1 MTTTPELLRRAEELL
16 FTLSSLPADQRAR
29 AAEDACRGEAAL
41 ADEVRSLLAHAD
53 RLGTFLEEPALGT
66 DFAVLPATARDEG
79 GAEQDEMVG
88 STVGHYRIERRIASG
103 GMGTIYLAVR
113 ADDEFTQRV
122 AIKIVK
128 RGMDSEEI
136 LRRFRAERQTLAALS
151 HPHIARLLDGGATET
166 GQPYLVMEYVEG
178 LPVDE
183 FCDARRLGNVERLK
197 LFLLVCDAVSFAHRN
212 LVVHRDLKPGNIL
225 VTADGTPKLLDF
237 GISTV
242 IASGAT
248 PRATAAQ
255 ERRLT
260 PEYASPEQVSGRI
273 VNTTSDVYSLGVI
286 LYELLTGHRPYRFPT
301 RTPTEIER
309 VIVEGPTPLPSEAV
323 TRTETR
329 PALGGGAGETI
340 SPETVSAARAATPEQ
355 LRRRLRGDLDTIVLA
370 ALRKEPER
378 RYASVER
385 LAHDVRCHLA
395 GLPVSARKDTFAY
408 RSAKFVRRHA
418 VATSLAAACVL
429 LLAAGVAAVAWQ
441 AGEASRQRDE
451 ASRQRDEAFLSRD
464 QSEAVTAFLQNM
476 LSAVDPAERG
486 PDVTVH
492 QVLDEAA
499 VRVDTELAAQPLVQA
514 NLRSTIGKTYL
525 SLGLYDDAEQQLR
538 RAYEQRLELLGPRHH
553 DVAESMSDLAS
564 LLYQRRSLDEAERLL
579 RGALDVFREVRGE
592 ENPDAARTLSAL
604 GAVLRAQGRLEE
616 SEEVQRRALE
626 IRRAVSGADSVDAAE
641 SLNNLAAVLMAQSR
655 FSEAEAAQAE
665 ALSIRRARL
674 DPQHPLVAQS
684 IDNLAVILSREGALD
699 RAEPLYREALALE
712 KEQLGESHPD
722 VAITERNLGILL
734 SVRGDLPGAAELL
747 ADCLAIREQSYP
759 ATDSRVV
766 TTRLDLAD
774 VLAQQ
779 GQWEAAAIQLEAA
792 VAAVDGPAASADI
805 RKVALRR
812 AAQLF
817 ESHGDTER
825 AAALQAAAGG
835 S

>member
-16 FTLSSLPADQRAR
+16 FTLSTLPPEQRSR
-29 AAEDACRGEAAL
+29 AAEEACRGDAAL
-41 ADEVRSLLAHAD
+41 AGEVRSLLAHAD
-53 RLGTFLEEPALGT
+53 RLGAFLEEPALGT
-66 DFAVLPATARDEG
+66 DCVLLPGTARDEG
-79 GAEQDEMVG
+79 GEERDEMVG
-88 STVGHYRIERRIASG
+88 RAVGRWRIERRIASG
-103 GMGTIYLAVR
+103 GMGTIYLAAR
-113 ADDEFTQRV
+113 ADGEFTQRV

-128 RGMDSEEI
+128 RGMDTEEI
-136 LRRFRAERQTLAALS
+136 LRRFRAERQTLAALV
-151 HPHIARLLDGGATET
+151 HPNIARLLDGGATET

-178 LPVDE
+178 LPIDAY
-183 FCDARRLGNVERLK
+183 CDARRLGNAERLR
-197 LFLLVCDAVSFAHRN
+197 LFLLVCDAVSFAHRH

-225 VTADGTPKLLDF
+225 VTDDGIPKLLDF

-242 IASGAT
+242 IASGAP
-248 PRATAAQ
+248 PRATSAH

-260 PEYASPEQVSGRI
+260 PEYASPEQVTGRI

-286 LYELLTGHRPYRFPT
+286 LYELLTGHRPYHFPT
-301 RTPTEIER
+301 RTPAEIER
-309 VIVEGPTPLPSEAV
+309 VIVEGPTPPPSEAV

-340 SPETVSAARAATPEQ
+340 SPESVSATRAATPEQ

-418 VATSLAAACVL
+418 VGTSLAVVCAL

-451 ASRQRDEAFLSRD
+451 AFLSRD
-464 QSEAVTAFLQNM
+464 QSKAVTTFLQDM
-476 LSAVDPAERG
+476 LAAVDPAKRG

-492 QVLDEAA
+492 EVLDVAA
-499 VRVDTELAAQPLVQA
+499 ARLDSELADQPLVQA
-514 NLRSTIGKTYL
+514 NLRDTIGKTYL
-525 SLGLYDDAEQQLR
+525 SLGLYDDAEPQLR
-538 RAYEQRLELLGPRHH
+538 RAYTQRLELLGPHHH

-564 LLYQRRSLDEAERLL
+564 LLYQRRSLDEAESLL
-579 RGALDVFREVRGE
+579 RGALDVFREARGE
-592 ENPDAARTLSAL
+592 KHPDVAVALSSL

-616 SEEVQRRALE
+616 SEDVQRQSLE
-626 IRRAVSGADSVDAAE
+626 IRRAACGADSVEAAE

-655 FSEAEAAQAE
+655 LPEAEAALAE

-674 DPQHPLVAQS
+674 PPLHPLVAQS
-684 IDNLAVILSREGALD
+684 IDNLAVILHREGALD

-722 VAITERNLGILL
+722 VAVTERNLATLL
-734 SVRGDLPGAAELL
+734 SARGDLAGAEALL
-747 ADCLAIREQSYP
+747 GSCLEIREASYAP
-759 ATDSRVV
+759 ADLRVV
-766 TTRLDLAD
+766 TTRLDLAE
-774 VLAQQ
+774 VLVRQER
-779 GQWEAAAIQLEAA
+779 WDEAAVQIEAA
-792 VAAVDGPAASADI
+792 VAAVADPSTAPETRQSALSRAAHLFEAHGDAGRAAS
-805 RKVALRR
+805 LR
-812 AAQLF
+812 
-817 ESHGDTER
+817 ES
-825 AAALQAAAGG
+825 AGKR
-835 S
+835 